1 LKRWIVV
8 ALALVAAS
16 AFAVSVQAGRWWTIG
31 DVEIGP
37 FGAHTAFGGPM
48 NLARFASSDRWGRF
62 GIATWAGGLVAMF
75 VLVVLAGAIAAKR
88 VPRLAAKTALIAIA
102 TATLAAIAFYLGFP
116 AELPGAVDR
125 GVPIFAAGIVL
136 GVAAA
141 IAVLTNRDRKW

>member
-31 DVEIGP
+31 DAEIGP
-37 FGAHTAFGGPM
+37 FGAHTDFGGPM

-116 AELPGAVDR
+116 SELPGAVDR
-125 GVPIFAAGIVL
+125 GVPIFGAGIVFGL
-136 GVAAA
+136 AAA